1 MLMEM
6 LKKKKSRVLL
16 EWYEPVEYGRS
27 VSACPLFDRIFPFFM
42 SLVLAIF
49 FTQEFAGKAPPFNLL
64 HLVVFLVLLIG
75 GGILFSTIFPYL
87 FREEVRLSKE
97 GITRTAGRMP
107 PRFTAYRRIERCELL
122 PSEQYT
128 LMKLEL
134 RGALDRSGPIPVR
147 ETALP
152 KRIDLNRVRAII
164 EEAGV
169 PVVFRQAGETA
180 LR

>member
-1 MLMEM
+1 MRR
-6 LKKKKSRVLL
+6 KSRTLL
-16 EWYEPVEYGRS
+16 KWYEPVEYGQS
-27 VSACPLFDRIFPFFM
+27 VSASPLFDRLFPFIM
-42 SLVLAIF
+42 SLMVAIF
-49 FTQEFAGKAPPFNLL
+49 FTQEFAGKAPPFTLL
-64 HLVVFLVLLIG
+64 HLAAFLVLLIG
-75 GGILFSTIFPYL
+75 VGVLFSIIFPYL

-128 LMKLEL
+128 LMKIEL
-134 RGALDRSGPIPVR
+134 RGAHDPSGPTPVR

-164 EEAGV
+164 EAASV
-169 PVVFRQAGETA
+169 PVVFKPESKNGSP
-180 LR
+180 LNF